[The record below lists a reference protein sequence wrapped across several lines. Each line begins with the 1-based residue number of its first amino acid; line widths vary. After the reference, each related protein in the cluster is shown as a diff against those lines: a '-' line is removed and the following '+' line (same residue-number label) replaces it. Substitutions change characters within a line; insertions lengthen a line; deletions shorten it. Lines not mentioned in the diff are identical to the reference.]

1 MPFVLLATIAAITV
15 LLAACA
21 PRVFQ
26 RVRGKV
32 AARIQLRDGLTW
44 RGDTPPGAP
53 ANMLQPGVWRITA
66 TPIWDE
72 NTGAW
77 TMNGIPVWRG
87 GKSDPVNG
95 VWQVMIV
102 IDQACGVATLGV
114 PVKPGDASYGL
125 VVERVAR
132 TLADSIGVT
141 WDNARRERNA
151 GKH

>member
-1 MPFVLLATIAAITV
+1 MPVVLLVVVAAVIA

-32 AARIQLRDGLTW
+32 AARIQLRDGLAW
-44 RGDTPPGAP
+44 RGDTPPGERVCELP
-53 ANMLQPGVWRITA
+53 PGVWRVTA
-66 TPIWDE
+66 TPTWDE

-77 TMNGIPVWRG
+77 TMNSVPVWRG
-87 GKSDPVNG
+87 GKNDPVTG

-102 IDQACGVATLGV
+102 VDQAGGVATLGV

-125 VVERVAR
+125 VAERVAR
-132 TLADSIGVT
+132 TLADSIGIT
-141 WDNARRERNA
+141 WKNQ
-151 GKH
+151 